1 VVRHVQPRGFGFP
14 ACLARARAVSV
25 ARLPPMRCV
34 VLLCDVV
41 YALHFILLVPL
52 IGREKACRYVAWPR
66 KHTMGGI
73 HVVTILGGK

>member
-1 VVRHVQPRGFGFP
+1 
-14 ACLARARAVSV
+14 
-25 ARLPPMRCV
+25 MRCV